1 MNLSKVLS
9 FNDINFKFKLIK
21 LDFDI
26 RYYLV
31 YVWLFNVKMIV
42 I

>member
-9 FNDINFKFKLIK
+9 FNDKNFKFKLIK

-26 RYYLV
+26 RYYMYGYL
-31 YVWLFNVKMIV
+31 M
-42 I
+42 